1 MHVLRFEDFM
11 NGDHTWFER
20 TFRYAVY
27 RFCEPVRRPKGEEKS
42 WRSEATNAREKRIDE
57 RYDGGV
63 EPEVEARPRRRRGE
77 VVLRRRQ
84 TRREETVELGRLPCN
99 L

>member
-1 MHVLRFEDFM
+1 MHVLRLEDFM

-27 RFCEPVRRPKGEEKS
+27 GSCEPVRRPKGRKKRRGGEG
-42 WRSEATNAREKRIDE
+42 RREKKRMDGRRE
-57 RYDGGV
+57 RRASG
-63 EPEVEARPRRRRGE
+63 
-77 VVLRRRQ
+77 
-84 TRREETVELGRLPCN
+84 EETVELGRLPCN